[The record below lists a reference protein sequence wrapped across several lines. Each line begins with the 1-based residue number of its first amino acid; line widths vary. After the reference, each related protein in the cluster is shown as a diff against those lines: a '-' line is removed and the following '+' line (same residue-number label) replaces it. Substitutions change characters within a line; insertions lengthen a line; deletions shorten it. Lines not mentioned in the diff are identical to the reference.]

1 MWLQKLGKGNWLIV
15 LLIGAGLLF
24 QGCSGNDGD
33 EYDPFAKLTEDVAT
47 IENYLSENNI
57 DAEIDSAS
65 GIFYTIHKQGGGYKT
80 ISGID
85 VTTNFQGWT
94 LDGVEFVNNFTGSP
108 VEATLG
114 DPSTYS
120 PGHTSGVTIG
130 LSIMQE
136 GDSATIYVP
145 SPYGYQ
151 NKTYDDVPP
160 NSILVYNVKFEDIPK
175 LDEDYEKIDQYIL
188 DKNMNAEIQ
197 PSYGV
202 RYVVHR
208 EGNGVSPKPGAVVTT
223 HYQGELLDGTIFDAS
238 YDSGIPLDFTYGNGE
253 LIVGFEMGVSQLHEN
268 DSATIFIPSIYGYA
282 GQAQGEIPANSVL
295 VFGLDIIRITNIN

>member
-33 EYDPFAKLTEDVAT
+33 EYDPFDKLTEDVAT